1 MIFEHTN
8 GKKYDIIEVG
18 KAKDMRGT
26 YGDFIVDTRVFDVSD
41 NPDNRHTLWRA
52 TCSCGNVEIKK
63 SQMLQKSK
71 RLTCS
76 NCSPTGREH
85 KNKIYDENGKMNRLY
100 SIFMGMKQRTN
111 NNAKSNPK
119 FKTYTEKE
127 ISLCEEWKNYDT
139 FFSWAM
145 SNGYSDELTL
155 DRIDNYKGYEPSNC
169 RWATPKEQ
177 ANNRTSNHLV
187 EYEGKEYTL
196 AQLGELLGMSHEAL
210 LYRISANLDL
220 GKPKR
225 KYERMMILYKN
236 EEHLLSSLCKEYGL
250 AYSTVKSYYVYK
262 SKSITWEDILTKY
275 GILGG
280 GELI

>member
-8 GKKYDIIEVG
+8 GKKYDTIDVG

-41 NPDNRHTLWRA
+41 IPENRHSLWRA

-63 SQMLQKSK
+63 SQALQKSK
-71 RLTCS
+71 KLQCS
-76 NCSPTGREH
+76 NCSPTNKKY
-85 KNKIYDENGKMNRLY
+85 KNDIYDKDGKMNRLY
-100 SIFMGMKQRTN
+100 AIFMGMKQRTN
-111 NNAKSNPK
+111 DNAKFNQK

-127 ISLCEEWKNYDT
+127 ISLCEEWKNYDN

-169 RWATPKEQ
+169 RWVNHKVQ
-177 ANNRTSNHLV
+177 ANNRTSNHIV
-187 EYEGKEYTL
+187 EYEGKEYTI

-210 LYRISANLDL
+210 LYRISENLDL

-225 KYERMMILYKN
+225 KYEKIKILYKN

-250 AYSTVKSYYVYK
+250 LYSTVKSYYIYK
-262 SKSITWEDILTKY
+262 NKNITWEDILVKY

-280 GELI
+280 GEI

>member
-8 GKKYDIIEVG
+8 GKKYDTIEVG

-41 NPDNRHTLWRA
+41 IPDNRHTLWRA

-63 SQMLQKSK
+63 SQILQNGTVL
-71 RLTCS
+71 RCS
-76 NCSPTGREH
+76 NCFPTGRKY
-85 KNKIYDENGKMNRLY
+85 KNGMYDENGKMTRLY
-100 SIFMGMKQRTN
+100 VIFSGMKQRTN
-111 NNAKSNPK
+111 DSAKNNPK
-119 FKTYTEKE
+119 FKTYTEKG

-139 FFSWAM
+139 FFSWTM

-155 DRIDNYKGYEPSNC
+155 DRIDNNKGYEPSNC
-169 RWATPKEQ
+169 RWTTPKEQ
-177 ANNRTSNHLV
+177 ANNRTSNHTV
-187 EYEGKEYTL
+187 EYEGKKYTL
-196 AQLGELLGMSHEAL
+196 SQLGELLGMSHEAL

-225 KYERMMILYKN
+225 KYERIKVSYKN
-236 EEHLLSSLCKEYGL
+236 EEHSLSSLCKKYGL
-250 AYSTVKSYYVYK
+250 SYSTVKSYYIFK
-262 SKSITWEDILTKY
+262 NKSITWEDILTKY

-280 GELI
+280 GEI

>member
-8 GKKYDIIEVG
+8 GKKYDTIDVG

-41 NPDNRHTLWRA
+41 IPDNRHSLWRA

-63 SQMLQKSK
+63 SQALQKSK
-71 RLTCS
+71 KLQCS
-76 NCSPTGREH
+76 NCSPTNKKY
-85 KNKIYDENGKMNRLY
+85 KNDIYDKDGKMNRLY
-100 SIFMGMKQRTN
+100 AIFMGMKQRTN
-111 NNAKSNPK
+111 DNAKFNQK

-127 ISLCEEWKNYDT
+127 ISLCEEWKNYDN

-169 RWATPKEQ
+169 RWVNHKVQ
-177 ANNRTSNHLV
+177 ANNRTSNHIV
-187 EYEGKEYTL
+187 EYEGKEYTI

-210 LYRISANLDL
+210 LYRISENLDL

-225 KYERMMILYKN
+225 KYEKIKILYKN

-250 AYSTVKSYYVYK
+250 LYSTVKSYYIYK
-262 SKSITWEDILTKY
+262 NKNITWEDILVKY

-280 GELI
+280 GEI